1 VSHLYQKIMKP
12 HVGAVGSGLFLQAI
26 RLSISVAGVEQ
37 LRKATRL
44 QENLIVYAFPTGD
57 VYGTGSL

>member
-1 VSHLYQKIMKP
+1 MKP

-57 VYGTGSL
+57 IYGTGSL